1 MVNPL
6 SKKKNINKKK
16 LSAFEIINGS
26 IMILISMVMIYPFL
40 NVLAV
45 SMSEYSE
52 YIKNPMM
59 IIPKQINLVAYKQIL
74 GHSTLWSSYGNT
86 LFITV
91 VGTSLALVLYMMTA
105 YPLTKLHLKGRK
117 LILALILFTMLFN
130 GGLIPNFLLIQKLGL
145 YNKLWA
151 IIFPMM
157 FSAFNL
163 FIFVNYMSG
172 LPESLEESAKIDGA
186 NYVQVLTKII
196 VPLCKPIIA
205 TIALFQAVGY
215 WNNFFLSVIYIKDVS
230 KWPLMLFL
238 REIIMGASMA
248 EIASDGNAAEVME
261 NAPTVILQYATL
273 MVVMVPIIVVYPFL
287 QKYFVKGITLG
298 SVKG

>member
-1 MVNPL
+1 MVKNL
-6 SKKKNINKKK
+6 SLVKKKNKKK
-16 LSAFEIINGS
+16 LTTFEILNYGFMVFIS
-26 IMILISMVMIYPFL
+26 IIMIYPFL

-74 GHSTLWSSYGNT
+74 SHPTLWTSYGNT
-86 LFITV
+86 IFITV
-91 VGTSLALVLYMMTA
+91 VGTVLALVMYMMTA

-117 LILALILFTMLFN
+117 VILALVLFTMLFN

-145 YNKLWA
+145 YNNLWA

-157 FSAFNL
+157 FSAFNM

-186 NYVQVLTKII
+186 NYVQVLVKII
-196 VPLCKPIIA
+196 MPLCKPIIA

-248 EIASDGNAAEVME
+248 EIASDGNAAEVLE
-261 NAPTVILQYATL
+261 NAPTIILQYATL
-273 MVVMVPIIVVYPFL
+273 MVVMVPIIIVYPFL